1 MSDQNLTI
9 DKRITISDMS
19 DSEFLSFL
27 YSERDRENSISEY
40 QGWNNWALAGS
51 IITVTCFVYATVFNA
66 SSVDWL
72 KVLYYAVG
80 GVAFF
85 LSYHTWLRLF
95 KRERGHDFTR
105 VRLLKEM
112 TPWTEADLS
121 LIVSIAAI
129 VLIVIYDC
137 LSPVF
142 WLWVAVFAFQLSVF
156 IVALCNSNRL
166 VPFYFYRAY
175 FPNKHMNPV
184 YDAVSGMLFYEAWY
198 YSFGKASWNILNT
211 EFELGICLGAIAV
224 LLYVLIKI
232 NVENK
237 VVKQFDA
244 IIDMYVYLGVSKK
257 DTYQKILCNRM
268 GYGVLD
274 VCKKELEK
282 VRSVISACDSITN
295 ELQGFKTTVE
305 SGKYDL
311 EQLTSY
317 TDRLEDILAFLKEG
331 LLQSEKLSSRMD
343 EMVRI
348 APVLNQVDAIKHI
361 FDSNK
366 ELYQKAVSTGNEVGT
381 VFELVQKEVDKYYC
395 KRFGGL
401 CGDMACEHRNE
412 PMDKKYARR
421 LRWRRFLM
429 KLHLKNEE

>member
-1 MSDQNLTI
+1 MAENKPSI
-9 DKRITISDMS
+9 PEMS

-40 QGWNNWALAGS
+40 HGWNNWALAGS

-72 KVLYYAVG
+72 KVLYYAAG

-112 TPWTEADLS
+112 TPWTEAVLS

-156 IVALCNSNRL
+156 IVALCNRNRL
-166 VPFYFYRAY
+166 VPYYFYRAY

-184 YDAVSGMLFYEAWY
+184 YDAVSGMLFYEAWC
-198 YSFGKASWNILNT
+198 YSFRKASWNILNT

-224 LLYVLIKI
+224 LLYVLVKI

-244 IIDMYVYLGVSKK
+244 IIDMYVYSGVSKE
-257 DTYQKILCNRM
+257 DTYQIILCNRM

-274 VCKKELEK
+274 VCKKDLEK
-282 VRSVISACDSITN
+282 VRSAASACESITN

-317 TDRLEDILAFLKEG
+317 TNRLEDILAFLKEG

-343 EMVRI
+343 EIVRI
-348 APVLNQVDAIKHI
+348 APVLNQVDAINMV

-366 ELYQKAVSTGNEVGT
+366 ELYQKAVSTQNEVGI

-395 KRFGGL
+395 KRYGGFCEDMI
-401 CGDMACEHRNE
+401 CGRRNE

-421 LRWRRFLM
+421 LRRRRFLM